1 MASAAG
7 FGKIDRW
14 MLFCDITAPG
24 PVMTAIFFGDDAWL
38 DGVTLRFLEVEGG
51 VLVAIGD
58 TRSISESLAGDAI
71 IGGEG

>member
-1 MASAAG
+1 
-7 FGKIDRW
+7 
-14 MLFCDITAPG
+14 
-24 PVMTAIFFGDDAWL
+24 MTAIFFGDDAWL
-38 DGVTLRFLEVEGG
+38 IDGVTLRFLEVEGG